1 VSLIERIESD
11 LLDAMKTGSTEK
23 VSVLRMLKSSI
34 KNAEI
39 ESSDELT
46 EGDILKILEKQAKQR
61 KDSIALYVNGGRQD
75 LAKKEEAELDIINLY
90 LPEKL
95 SREEVLKTV
104 SGAIQDTGASTMKD
118 MGLVIKTVME
128 KVGDQTDGKT
138 VSDIVKEKLA

>member
-104 SGAIQDTGASTMKD
+104 SGAIQETGASTMKD

>member
-1 VSLIERIESD
+1 MSLIERIESD

-104 SGAIQDTGASTMKD
+104 SGAIQETGASTMKD